1 MFTND
6 KLENLKPV
14 NVFVNI
20 QSMNKVGKLRHFAM
34 HVTLKMNLNGAII
47 SLVSDRILVTM
58 ELVVEEVWF
67 CQTNKEQ
74 W

>member
-14 NVFVNI
+14 NVFANP
-20 QSMNKVGKLRHFAM
+20 QSMNKAINLRHFAV

-47 SLVSDRILVTM
+47 SLVSSIILVTM
-58 ELVVEEVWF
+58 EFEWCNNF
-67 CQTNKEQ
+67 IG
-74 W
+74 